1 MGLFDKKFCDICGE
15 KIGLLGNRKVED
27 GNICKDCN
35 AKLSPFF
42 TDRKRTTLADIK
54 QQLAYREENRQ
65 KLASFQPTRT
75 LGFTKK
81 IYIDDAAGAF
91 IVTSRTN
98 WRDDNPDIIQL
109 SQVTACNVDIQED
122 RDELYQ
128 QMPDGKSVRYNPP
141 RYEYSYD
148 FQVQILVNSP
158 WFSEI
163 NIDLDNGNK
172 PDSRYSEAYRSLEQT
187 AYAMRD
193 ALLGTT
199 TAFGAQPGYAQ
210 QPYGQPAFAQG
221 SQGYAQT
228 AQPYAQQGQPYAQ
241 QPYAQQPY
249 AQQPYAQPT
258 GFGAAAAGAVGA
270 AFGGMQQG
278 APAMGGAWFCPNC
291 GTQNSGGFCQ
301 SCGAPRAQTQ
311 ATRTVR
317 CDKCGW
323 MPNSGEQPP
332 RFCPNCGDP
341 IDGNDMR

>member
-1 MGLFDKKFCDICGE
+1 MGLFDKKICDICGE
-15 KIGLLGNRKVED
+15 KIGLLGNRKLDD

-42 TDRKRTTLADIK
+42 TGRRKSTLEDIK
-54 QQLAYREENRQ
+54 QQLAYREQNKQ
-65 KLASFQPTRT
+65 KLASFHPTRT
-75 LGFTKK
+75 LGTSKK
-81 IYIDDAAGAF
+81 VYIDDAAGTF
-91 IVTSRTN
+91 IVTSRSN
-98 WRDDNPDIIQL
+98 WRDDNPDIILL

-122 RDELYQ
+122 RDEVYQ
-128 QMPDGKSVRYNPP
+128 KTPDGRSVSYNPP

-158 WFSEI
+158 WFNEI
-163 NIDLDNGNK
+163 NIDLDNGAK
-172 PDSRYSEAYRSLEQT
+172 PDSRYSEEYRRLEQT
-187 AYAMRD
+187 AYSIRD

-221 SQGYAQT
+221 AQGFAQP
-228 AQPYAQQGQPYAQ
+228 AQPYAPQGQPYVPQGQPYAQ
-241 QPYAQQPY
+241 QPYAQPAGY
-249 AQQPYAQPT
+249 
-258 GFGAAAAGAVGA
+258 GAAAAGVAGA
-270 AFGGMQQG
+270 AFGGMQQP
-278 APAMGGAWFCPNC
+278 APAVGGAWFCPNC

-301 SCGAPRAQTQ
+301 NCGAPRAQTQ

-323 MPNSGEQPP
+323 MPVPGEQVP

-341 IDGNDMR
+341 IDMNDMR